1 MEIKYSEI
9 YNWIMGWS
17 KLCKRWLR
25 AGSNTQSQNV
35 SMSTGQ
41 EYKQQTNASSH
52 FYYFPTFYFAGRGC
66 RTTPSTLSTT
76 LKAAIQKAQSCW
88 QKLGKR
94 MNVPTV
100 ERSSSTTTAW
110 RSTLKACTK
119 LQRSLVTSVESCW
132 KVRRHWPATW
142 RVFMRRQCAIIALN
156 QGVPWPQW
164 IRTI

>member
-1 MEIKYSEI
+1 
-9 YNWIMGWS
+9 MGWS
-17 KLCKRWLR
+17 KRLKGDWGLGQMHR
-25 AGSNTQSQNV
+25 ARMFPCLQVKNTNN
-35 SMSTGQ
+35 
-41 EYKQQTNASSH
+41 KQMLFHISFIFLLYN
-52 FYYFPTFYFAGRGC
+52 FAGRGC

-76 LKAAIQKAQSCW
+76 LRAAIQKAQSCW

-119 LQRSLVTSVESCW
+119 LQRFLVTSVESCW

-142 RVFMRRQCAIIALN
+142 RVFMRRRCDIIALN

-164 IRTI
+164 TRTI